1 MAESRLTPP
10 VRERLVDVA
19 YARLRAN
26 ILSGAMP
33 MGFHLR
39 EAHLAA
45 DMQISRGPVRL
56 AVQRLVE
63 EGLVTERAHH
73 GAAVRTLDA
82 PTLVEL
88 YNVRLGLERVA
99 VRLATRAGMDTA
111 GLREL
116 VQALADA
123 IEDNDTRA
131 VAELEARF
139 HESIC
144 AGSGNALIAD
154 MYGRIAGQIQMAIQL
169 VHAGLPATGK
179 VVEEYESIVSAIE
192 SGDESEAAE
201 AIQTSILAAVESA
214 VLGLGGNTQYLLSR
228 VVTSPPD

>member
-1 MAESRLTPP
+1 MAEVGLTPP

-19 YARLRAN
+19 YARLRQG
-26 ILSGAMP
+26 ILNGSLP

-73 GAAVRTLDA
+73 GAAVRTFDA
-82 PTLVEL
+82 ATLVEL

-99 VRLATRAGMDTA
+99 VRLATRVGMDTD
-111 GLREL
+111 GLRSL
-116 VQALADA
+116 VRALADA
-123 IEDNDTRA
+123 IENEDARSI
-131 VAELEARF
+131 AELEARF

-144 AGSGNALIAD
+144 AGSGNGLIAD

-169 VHAGLPATGK
+169 VHAGLPATSKGIA
-179 VVEEYESIVSAIE
+179 EYEAIVTAIE

-228 VVTSPPD
+228 VLASPPE